1 MLSRSTFLTLLFV
14 SLIHA
19 GLIAAV
25 WIQAPAAKLS
35 SLAAPTVEG
44 VLIAMPEPEEV
55 PSSPVVETPPPPPPP
70 PKKPEAPKKPIPK
83 PVVQP
88 KPQPV
93 KPPPVETKVAPP
105 ENAMTPPTPP
115 PAPAPAPTQVPASV
129 PVTPEP
135 QQEPVQEPQVDASR
149 MKSLAPKYPRLSR
162 RLREQGTVLLEML
175 VLPDGS
181 VAELRVKTSS
191 GFERL
196 DQAALDAVK
205 SWRFFPARRGGE
217 AIAYRYVQPI
227 AFSLA
232 K

>member
-1 MLSRSTFLTLLFV
+1 MPSRSILSTLLFV
-14 SLIHA
+14 CLLH
-19 GLIAAV
+19 AAV
-25 WIQAPAAKLS
+25 ILAVWSHPPAAKPV
-35 SLAAPTVEG
+35 SLAAPTVQG
-44 VLIAMPEPEEV
+44 MLIALPEPVAVSV
-55 PSSPVVETPPPPPPP
+55 PPVVETPPSPPPPP
-70 PKKPEAPKKPIPK
+70 PKKTEAPKKPMPK
-83 PVVQP
+83 PVAPP

-93 KPPPVETKVAPP
+93 ATQTAPP
-105 ENAMTPPTPP
+105 ETAITQPSPP
-115 PAPAPAPTQVPASV
+115 PAPAPAPVDAPAGA

-135 QQEPVQEPQVDASR
+135 QAEPVQEPQVDASS

-175 VLPDGS
+175 VLADGS
-181 VAELRVKTSS
+181 IAELRVKTSS

-205 SWRFFPARRGGE
+205 SWRFLPARRGGE

-227 AFSLA
+227 EFSLA